1 MKLLAVS
8 QINEMFKIVGYHIP
22 LDSLSNLERKNAACS
37 KLNIPNVSS
46 EATCFCFQLIGIF
59 SRSVS
64 DWLQPRALQHGFGRA
79 ESEKTEVLQANRFQQ
94 GVLLGSDSWRPD
106 IKWCEGPGKGGRRG
120 FANKTLCKN
129 LPSQR
134 IVQIFPVF
142 WLPLLLRQTFGCIWR
157 KVLGKSRSRDL
168 HDQLIL
174 PKKCTSV
181 IHFSWLLDIFENWI
195 QIVEKV
201 SRALLWSR
209 VWYVQHV
216 QKGVPAEDGVYAV
229 ARDFPSPCSP
239 SHWKRKSL
247 NYSNIHPRSLVLV
260 Q

>member
-46 EATCFCFQLIGIF
+46 EATCVCFQLIGIF

-94 GVLLGSDSWRPD
+94 GVLLESDSWRPD

-157 KVLGKSRSRDL
+157 KVLGKSRSRDQ

-216 QKGVPAEDGVYAV
+216 QKESRQKMVFMQLPEI
-229 ARDFPSPCSP
+229 F
-239 SHWKRKSL
+239 L
-247 NYSNIHPRSLVLV
+247 HPVLHLTERGKV
-260 Q
+260 WITPTSIPDRLC

>member
-1 MKLLAVS
+1 MKLLPVP

-46 EATCFCFQLIGIF
+46 EATCFCFQLKGIF

-94 GVLLGSDSWRPD
+94 GVLLESDSWRPD
-106 IKWCEGPGKGGRRG
+106 IKWCKGPGKGGRGG

-134 IVQIFPVF
+134 VVQIFPVF

-157 KVLGKSRSRDL
+157 KVLGKSRSRDR

-216 QKGVPAEDGVYAV
+216 QKESRQKMVFMQLPEIFLHPVLHLTERGKVCI
-229 ARDFPSPCSP
+229 SPTSIP
-239 SHWKRKSL
+239 D
-247 NYSNIHPRSLVLV
+247 RSC
-260 Q
+260 